1 MHWISHRFALPKLE
15 NGYQWKL
22 VMDTQEEDSFGVD
35 CWKEDYTL
43 AQGRSIQILV
53 SEKQTEA
60 NTTSGQQAQ

>member
-1 MHWISHRFALPKLE
+1 
-15 NGYQWKL
+15 
-22 VMDTQEEDSFGVD
+22 MDTQEEDSFGVD